1 MNRPIWLDTPHTP
14 NPRLTGDISCDVVI
28 IGAGLCGI
36 SAAKRLV
43 ELGVEVVVL
52 EAREISSSASGRN
65 AGFLLQ
71 GVAERYDRA
80 SAIMGRERAK
90 LIHEWSVENH
100 RMISQTV
107 KELNLNCAYRQVGSL
122 QLAGNEQEEAEL
134 IRSADLLSEDGFQ
147 AVKLSRNELPTSLQS
162 SGYQMGVLLPT
173 DGELHP
179 AQFVRGVAN
188 HTVTMGAKI
197 FEHSP
202 VLSLE
207 CAGAGEVLATTANGS
222 VSASI
227 GILATN
233 ARAAE
238 LVPQFRGL
246 VDPVR
251 GQMLATAP
259 TSPLFDRPIYANHGY
274 DYWRQL
280 ESGRI
285 VLGGWRN
292 LDPTAEVGHDELLH
306 DDIQQNMTSFIQKLG
321 VQAEITHRWAGI
333 MGFSKDGLAL
343 VGSVPSSPSLLA
355 GVGFT
360 GHGFGFAYAAGHAL
374 AQMVLDGKHPLCE
387 ALDPRRLA
395 K

>member
-1 MNRPIWLDTPHTP
+1 MNRPIWLDSPHSP
-14 NPRLTGDISCDVVI
+14 NPSLRGDVSCDVVI
-28 IGAGLCGI
+28 VGAGLCGT

-43 ELGVEVVVL
+43 DRGINVIVL

-90 LIHEWSVENH
+90 LIHGWSVENH
-100 RMISQTV
+100 RLIAETV
-107 KELNLNCAYRQVGSL
+107 EELKLDCAYKQGGSL

-134 IRSADLLSEDGFQ
+134 IRSAELLTDDGFL
-147 AVKLSRNELPTSLQS
+147 AKKLTREQLPTALQS
-162 SGYQMGVLLPT
+162 AGYKMGVLLPT

-179 AQFVRGVAN
+179 AKFVRGVAN
-188 HTVTMGAKI
+188 HTKTKGARI
-197 FEHSP
+197 FENSP
-202 VLSLE
+202 VTKLE
-207 CAGAGEVLATTANGS
+207 CFGAGDVLATTSHGS
-222 VSASI
+222 VKASI
-227 GILATN
+227 GIVATN
-233 ARAAE
+233 ARAGD

-259 TSPLFDRPIYANHGY
+259 TTPLFDRPIYANHGY

-280 ESGRI
+280 ENGRV

-292 LDPTAEVGHDELLH
+292 LDPSAEVGHEECLH
-306 DDIQQNMTSFIQKLG
+306 DEIQQKMNSFIQSVG
-321 VQAEITHRWAGI
+321 VNTKVTHRWAGI
-333 MGFSKDGLAL
+333 MGFSKDGLGL
-343 VGSVPSSPSLLA
+343 VGAIPSSPGLLA

-374 AQMVLDGKHPLCE
+374 ADMVIDGKHPLCD
-387 ALDPRRLA
+387 ALDPRRLS

>member
-1 MNRPIWLDTPHTP
+1 M
-14 NPRLTGDISCDVVI
+14 GDVTCEVVI

-36 SAAKRLV
+36 SAAKRLIDRDV
-43 ELGVEVVVL
+43 SVVVL
-52 EAREISSSASGRN
+52 EAREISSAASGRN

-71 GVAERYDRA
+71 GIAERYDRA

-100 RMISQTV
+100 RMIAQTV
-107 KELNLNCAYRQVGSL
+107 AELTLDCAYKQGGSL

-134 IRSADLLSEDGFQ
+134 VRSADLLSDDGFK
-147 AVKLSRNELPTSLQS
+147 AIKLTRGDLPASLQRA
-162 SGYQMGVLLPT
+162 GYQMGVLLPT

-179 AQFVRGVAN
+179 AKFVRGVAN
-188 HTVTMGAKI
+188 HAQTKGVRI
-197 FEHSP
+197 FENSP
-202 VLSLE
+202 VTSLD
-207 CAGAGEVLATTANGS
+207 CSGAGDVLATTTSGS
-222 VSASI
+222 VRASI

-238 LVPQFRGL
+238 LIPQFRGL

-259 TSPLFDRPIYANHGY
+259 TSPLFERPVYANHGY

-280 ESGRI
+280 DSGQI

-292 LDPTAEVGHDELLH
+292 IDPNAEVGHEERLH
-306 DDIQQNMTSFIQKLG
+306 DEIQHKMTSFVHSLG
-321 VQAEITHRWAGI
+321 VRAEITHRWSGI
-333 MGFSKDGLAL
+333 MGFSKDGLGL
-343 VGSVPSSPSLLA
+343 VGAIPSSPSLLA

-374 AQMVLDGKHPLCE
+374 ADMVLDGKHPLCE
-387 ALDPRRLA
+387 ALDPRRLT